1 MTCDEC
7 DISPCVQCGMCLCSL
22 ITQHYSCGL
31 CDWTWLEDSLPG
43 VKRLT
48 QGESPQGQQTFEI
61 ELPDRFSTAPPQTF
75 SKVKVTIDGEVVYDF
90 NAGDEE
96 E

>member
-1 MTCDEC
+1 
-7 DISPCVQCGMCLCSL
+7 MCLCSL

-48 QGESPQGQQTFEI
+48 QGELPQGQQTFEI
-61 ELPDRFSTAPPQTF
+61 ELPELI
-75 SKVKVTIDGEVVYDF
+75 SKIEEGREYRQGVVYRVIT
-90 NAGDEE
+90 GDEE

>member
-1 MTCDEC
+1 MSCDEC
-7 DISPCVQCGMCLCSL
+7 DITPCVQCGMCLCSL

-48 QGESPQGQQTFEI
+48 QGELPPGQQTFT
-61 ELPDRFSTAPPQTF
+61 R
-75 SKVKVTIDGEVVYDF
+75 VKVTIDGEVIFDYP
-90 NAGDEE
+90 GGEE